1 MIFCTSM
8 ALPNTEVPYECYQ
21 VSPLSRRWEVKWG
34 HWTAAAVTCM
44 VSPEEPLVALR
55 PSRLCPTQTPPI
67 LPAPNRK
74 RLTICVN
81 ATRNTS
87 TGKAPQK
94 TSPRGRRHGHKAF
107 SPSGDARNMWKSKD
121 CSLMRDHW
129 SVGSSVALAQAPEGQ
144 LMYEPW
150 PEQSSPVSCEFSLVA
165 KEVRGRAVCSVRSL
179 MQTPSALAFLL
190 FIEIY
195 LQDKA

>member
-1 MIFCTSM
+1 MRTLDCSSGDLHGLSWRAFGGTETLKAVSN
-8 ALPNTEVPYECYQ
+8 PNTP
-21 VSPLSRRWEVKWG
+21 
-34 HWTAAAVTCM
+34 H
-44 VSPEEPLVALR
+44 
-55 PSRLCPTQTPPI
+55 
-67 LPAPNRK
+67 PAPNRK

-129 SVGSSVALAQAPEGQ
+129 SVGSSVALAQTPEGQ